1 MPDVEMICFNLSQIM
16 KKDIDNRED
25 IDLLM
30 NVFYG
35 KLLKDDSINYIFTDV
50 IKINIKTHI
59 PVIADFWE
67 SLLFNRNI
75 YHNNPMKI
83 HLDIQNK
90 TPLLKH
96 HFDTWLGYFNST
108 VDQLFEGS
116 VALKAKERALSIA
129 TVMQI
134 KIFG

>member
-1 MPDVEMICFNLSQIM
+1 M
-16 KKDIDNRED
+16 KKDIGNRED

-30 NVFYG
+30 NVFYE
-35 KLLKDDSINYIFTDV
+35 KLLKDDTINYIFTDV
-50 IKINIKTHI
+50 VKINIKTHI

-67 SLLFNRNI
+67 SILFNSNI

-108 VDQLFEGS
+108 VDELFEGRIS
-116 VALKAKERALSIA
+116 VKAKERALSIA

-134 KIFG
+134 KIAQQER